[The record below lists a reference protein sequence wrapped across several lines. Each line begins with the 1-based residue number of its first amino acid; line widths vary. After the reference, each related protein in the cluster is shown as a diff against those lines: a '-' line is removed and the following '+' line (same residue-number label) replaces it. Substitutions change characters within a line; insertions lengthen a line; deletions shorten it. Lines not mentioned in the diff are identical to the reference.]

1 MRTGNFT
8 SSEIVALT
16 TNGKSKEK
24 AFSEKGLTYIKHK
37 KWERNLERS
46 LDTETFSRPLSW
58 GKLCEIFVL
67 QHMTMLHLTPLMDEP
82 KQHQTIEYW
91 WGSPDGINN
100 DLDAVVELKCPQT
113 LTSFCGLVEPII
125 KGLSGTDAI
134 NYIRDNHN
142 DGEKYYWQIIS
153 NAIITGKSK
162 GELMV
167 FCPYQSQL
175 DDIRMLAQ
183 NMPSDVL
190 SHYYWIANSMD
201 KDLPYLNDR
210 GKYQNVNSIVFDILQ
225 DDIDFLTDRVL
236 KAGQLL

>member
-1 MRTGNFT
+1 MRNGRFT

-16 TNGKSKEK
+16 TNGKAKDTFGK
-24 AFSEKGLTYIKHK
+24 PALTYIKQK
-37 KWERNLERS
+37 KWERNLGRS
-46 LDTETFSRPLSW
+46 IDNETFSRPLSW

-67 QHMTMLHLTPLMDEP
+67 QHMGLIECTPLMDEP
-82 KQHQTIEYW
+82 KQHPTIEYW
-91 WGSPDGINN
+91 AGSPDAINN

-113 LTSFCGLVEPII
+113 LASFCGLVEPIMN
-125 KGLSGTDAI
+125 GLSGIEAI

-142 DGEKYYWQIIS
+142 DGEKYYWQIVS

-162 GELMV
+162 GELII

-175 DDIRMLAQ
+175 DELRMLAQ

-201 KDLPYLNDR
+201 NELPYLLDG
-210 GKYQNVNSIVFDILQ
+210 GKYQNLNRIIFDVPA
-225 DDIDFLTDRVL
+225 DDIAFLTDRVL
-236 KAGQLL
+236 KAGELL